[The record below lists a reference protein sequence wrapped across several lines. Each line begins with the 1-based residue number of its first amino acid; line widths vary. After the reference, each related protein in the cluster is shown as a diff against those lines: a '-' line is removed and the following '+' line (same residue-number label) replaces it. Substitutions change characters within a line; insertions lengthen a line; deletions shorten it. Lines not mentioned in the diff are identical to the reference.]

1 MLGSIGWYIF
11 RTTFG
16 AFLIIL
22 FSLTS
27 VIWLTHALRDIDL
40 MTNQGQTVLVFIGI
54 TGLIIPQLVLI
65 IAPVA
70 LMIAMAHTLN
80 KLANDSEI
88 IVMNA
93 AGMSPWRLFHAF
105 LAAAVVVSALVAVL
119 AAVISPKC
127 IRELRRW
134 AAEVRADLVTN
145 IVQPGRFTTIESGL
159 TFHIRERQPNGVLLG
174 IFIDD
179 LRDPTERATFLA
191 EQGQIMKSDKGT
203 FLVLQRGSV
212 QRHPS
217 TEPDPTIV
225 IFDRYA
231 FDLSQFTSSAQGGG
245 AQELGYSPSERYEWE
260 LMSPDPKDPIYVKD
274 PGQFPAELHD
284 RLAAPLYPLAFMVI
298 TYAYLGAPRTTRQ
311 SRNMSLI
318 SAVAAI
324 SALRFTGFAS
334 MVFGVKSPP
343 ALALQYIALA
353 AAFILG
359 LRAISRGTIIEPPAF
374 ITNAVA
380 ILTERLSRRFASSSS

>member
-1 MLGSIGWYIF
+1 MLGSIGRYIF

-16 AFLIIL
+16 AFLIVL

-27 VIWLTHALRDIDL
+27 VIWLTHALRDIDI

-65 IAPVA
+65 IAPIA

-105 LAAAVVVSALVAVL
+105 LLAAFVVSALVAVL
-119 AAVISPKC
+119 AAYISPKC

-134 AAEVRADLVTN
+134 AAEVRADLVAN
-145 IVQPGRFTTIESGL
+145 IVQPGRFTTIERGL

-191 EQGQIMKSDKGT
+191 EEGQILKSDKGT
-203 FLVLQRGSV
+203 FLVLQNGSV
-212 QRHPS
+212 QRHAT
-217 TEPDPTIV
+217 TETDPTIV

-231 FDLSQFTSSAQGGG
+231 FDLSQFTSSGQAVSG
-245 AQELGYSPSERYEWE
+245 AQELNYSPSERYEWE
-260 LMSPDPKDPIYVKD
+260 LVSPDPKDPVYAKD

-311 SRNMSLI
+311 SRNMSLL
-318 SAVAAI
+318 SAIVVVAV
-324 SALRFTGFAS
+324 LRFTGFAS

-343 ALALQYIALA
+343 ALAIQYVALA
-353 AAFILG
+353 AAFVLG
-359 LRAISRGTIIEPPAF
+359 LRAISRGTIIEPPPVV
-374 ITNAVA
+374 TNTVA
-380 ILTERLSRRFASSSS
+380 ILTDRVSRRLAPS

>member
-1 MLGSIGWYIF
+1 MIGSIGWYIF

-27 VIWLTHALRDIDL
+27 VIWLTHALRDIDI
-40 MTNQGQTVLVFIGI
+40 MTNQGQTVLVFMGI

-65 IAPVA
+65 IAPIA

-93 AGMSPWRLFHAF
+93 AGMSPWQMFRAF
-105 LAAAVVVSALVAVL
+105 FAAALVVSALVAVL
-119 AAVISPKC
+119 AAYISPKC
-127 IRELRRW
+127 IRDLRRW

-145 IVQPGRFTTIESGL
+145 IVQPGRFTTIERGL

-179 LRDPTERATFLA
+179 LRDPAERATFLA
-191 EQGQIMKSDKGT
+191 EQGQILKSDKGT
-203 FLVLQRGSV
+203 FLVLQNGSV
-212 QRHPS
+212 QRHPAA
-217 TEPDPTIV
+217 EPDPTIV

-231 FDLSQFTSSAQGGG
+231 FDLSQFTSSAQASSG
-245 AQELGYSPSERYEWE
+245 AQELNYSPSERYEWE
-260 LMSPDPKDPIYVKD
+260 LLSPDPKDPVYHKD

-284 RLAAPLYPLAFMVI
+284 RLTAPLYPLAFMVL

-311 SRNMSLI
+311 SRTMSLL
-318 SAVAAI
+318 SAIAAI
-324 SALRFTGFAS
+324 ATLRFTGFAS

-343 ALALQYIALA
+343 ALALQYVALLA
-353 AAFILG
+353 AFGFG
-359 LRAISRGTIIEPPAF
+359 LSAISRGVIIEPPAF
-374 ITNAVA
+374 ITNTVA
-380 ILTERLSRRFASSSS
+380 MLTERLSRRFATS

>member
-27 VIWLTHALRDIDL
+27 VIWLTHALRDIDI

-65 IAPVA
+65 IAPIA

-105 LAAAVVVSALVAVL
+105 LAAALVVSALVTVL
-119 AAVISPKC
+119 AAFISPKC

-145 IVQPGRFTTIESGL
+145 IVQPGRFTTIERGL

-179 LRDPTERATFLA
+179 LRDPAERATFLA
-191 EQGQIMKSDKGT
+191 EQGQILKSDKGT
-203 FLVLQRGSV
+203 FLVLQSGSV

-225 IFDRYA
+225 VFDRYA
-231 FDLSQFTSSAQGGG
+231 FDLSQFTSSAQGTNG
-245 AQELGYSPSERYEWE
+245 AQELNYSPSERYEWE
-260 LMSPDPKDPIYVKD
+260 LVSPDPKDPVFAKD

-311 SRNMSLI
+311 SRNMSLL
-318 SAVAAI
+318 SAIAAI
-324 SALRFTGFAS
+324 AALRFTGFAS
-334 MVFGVKSPP
+334 MVFGVKSPS
-343 ALALQYIALA
+343 ALALQYVALA
-353 AAFILG
+353 AAFVLG
-359 LRAISRGTIIEPPAF
+359 LRAISRGMILEPPAF
-374 ITNAVA
+374 IANTVAVV
-380 ILTERLSRRFASSSS
+380 TERLTRRFAPS

>member
-22 FSLTS
+22 FSLTA
-27 VIWLTHALRDIDL
+27 VIWLTHALRDIDI

-93 AGMSPWRLFHAF
+93 AGMSPWKLFHAF

-119 AAVISPKC
+119 AAFISPKC

-145 IVQPGRFTTIESGL
+145 IVQPGRFTTIERGL

-191 EQGQIMKSDKGT
+191 EQGQILKSDKGT

-231 FDLSQFTSSAQGGG
+231 FDLSQFTSSAQGSG
-245 AQELGYSPSERYEWE
+245 AQELNYSPSERYEWE
-260 LMSPDPKDPIYVKD
+260 LLSPDPKDPIYVKD

-324 SALRFTGFAS
+324 SVLRFTGFAS
-334 MVFGVKSPP
+334 MVFGVKSPS
-343 ALALQYIALA
+343 ALSLQYIALA
-353 AAFILG
+353 AAFVLG

-380 ILTERLSRRFASSSS
+380 ILTERLSRRFAPS

>member
-27 VIWLTHALRDIDL
+27 VIWLTHALRDIDI

-105 LAAAVVVSALVAVL
+105 LAAAIVVSALVAVL
-119 AAVISPKC
+119 AAFISPKC

-145 IVQPGRFTTIESGL
+145 IVQPGRFTTIERGL

-191 EQGQIMKSDKGT
+191 EQGQILKSDKGT
-203 FLVLQRGSV
+203 FLVLQSGSV

-231 FDLSQFTSSAQGGG
+231 FDLSQFTSSAQGSG
-245 AQELGYSPSERYEWE
+245 AQELNYSPSERYEWE
-260 LMSPDPKDPIYVKD
+260 LLSPDPKDPIYVKD

-334 MVFGVKSPP
+334 MVFGVKSPS
-343 ALALQYIALA
+343 ALALQYVALA
-353 AAFILG
+353 AALILG

-380 ILTERLSRRFASSSS
+380 ILTERLSRRFAPS

>member
-27 VIWLTHALRDIDL
+27 VIWLTHALRDIDI

-105 LAAAVVVSALVAVL
+105 LAAALVVSALVAVL
-119 AAVISPKC
+119 AAFISPKC

-145 IVQPGRFTTIESGL
+145 IVQPGRFTTIERGL

-191 EQGQIMKSDKGT
+191 EQGQILKSDKGT

-245 AQELGYSPSERYEWE
+245 AQELNYSPSERYEWE
-260 LMSPDPKDPIYVKD
+260 LLSPDPKDPIYVKD

-284 RLAAPLYPLAFMVI
+284 RLAAPLYPLAFMII

-324 SALRFTGFAS
+324 SVLRFTGFAS

-353 AAFILG
+353 AAFVLG
-359 LRAISRGTIIEPPAF
+359 LRAISHGTIIEPPAF

-380 ILTERLSRRFASSSS
+380 ILTERLSRRFAPS

>member
-27 VIWLTHALRDIDL
+27 VIWLTHALRDIDI

-105 LAAAVVVSALVAVL
+105 LAAALVVSALVAIL

-145 IVQPGRFTTIESGL
+145 IVQPGRFTTIERGL

-179 LRDPTERATFLA
+179 LRDPAERATFLA

-245 AQELGYSPSERYEWE
+245 AQELSYSPSERYEWE

-324 SALRFTGFAS
+324 SVLRFTGFAS

-353 AAFILG
+353 GAFVLG

-374 ITNAVA
+374 ITNTVA
-380 ILTERLSRRFASSSS
+380 ILTERLSRRFASS

>member
-27 VIWLTHALRDIDL
+27 VIWLTHALRDIDI

-105 LAAAVVVSALVAVL
+105 LAAAIVVSALVAVL
-119 AAVISPKC
+119 AAFISPKC

-145 IVQPGRFTTIESGL
+145 IVQPGRFTTIERGL

-191 EQGQIMKSDKGT
+191 EQGQILKSDKGT

-231 FDLSQFTSSAQGGG
+231 FDLSQFTSSAQGSG
-245 AQELGYSPSERYEWE
+245 AQELNYSPSERYEWE
-260 LMSPDPKDPIYVKD
+260 LLSPDPKDPIYVKD

-334 MVFGVKSPP
+334 MVFGVKSPS
-343 ALALQYIALA
+343 ALALQYVALA
-353 AAFILG
+353 AALILG

-380 ILTERLSRRFASSSS
+380 ILTERLSRRFAPS

>member
-27 VIWLTHALRDIDL
+27 VIWLTHALRDIDI

-105 LAAAVVVSALVAVL
+105 LAAALVVSALVAVL
-119 AAVISPKC
+119 AAFISPKC

-145 IVQPGRFTTIESGL
+145 IVQPGRFTTIERGL

-191 EQGQIMKSDKGT
+191 EQGQILKSDKGT

-231 FDLSQFTSSAQGGG
+231 FDLSQFTSSAQGSG
-245 AQELGYSPSERYEWE
+245 AQELNYSPSERYEWE
-260 LMSPDPKDPIYVKD
+260 LLSPDPKDPIYVKD

-334 MVFGVKSPP
+334 MVFGVKSPS
-343 ALALQYIALA
+343 ALALQYVALA
-353 AAFILG
+353 AALILG

-380 ILTERLSRRFASSSS
+380 ILTERLSRRFAPS

>member
-1 MLGSIGWYIF
+1 MIGSIGWYIF

-16 AFLIIL
+16 AFLITL

-27 VIWLTHALRDIDL
+27 VIWLTHALRDIDI
-40 MTNQGQTVLVFIGI
+40 MTNQGQTVLVFMGI

-65 IAPVA
+65 IAPIA

-93 AGMSPWRLFHAF
+93 AGMSPWQMFRAF
-105 LAAAVVVSALVAVL
+105 LAAALVVSALVAVL
-119 AAVISPKC
+119 AAYISPKC

-145 IVQPGRFTTIESGL
+145 IVQPGRFTTIERGL

-179 LRDPTERATFLA
+179 LRDPAERATFLA
-191 EQGQIMKSDKGT
+191 EQGQILKSDKGT
-203 FLVLQRGSV
+203 FLVLQNGSV
-212 QRHPS
+212 QRHPAA
-217 TEPDPTIV
+217 EPDPTIV

-231 FDLSQFTSSAQGGG
+231 FDLSQFTSSAQASSG
-245 AQELGYSPSERYEWE
+245 AQELNYSPSERYEWE
-260 LMSPDPKDPIYVKD
+260 LLSPDPKDPVYNKD

-284 RLAAPLYPLAFMVI
+284 RLTAPLYPLAFMVL

-311 SRNMSLI
+311 SRTLSLL
-318 SAVAAI
+318 SAIGAI
-324 SALRFTGFAS
+324 ATLRFTGFAS

-343 ALALQYIALA
+343 ALALQYVALLA
-353 AAFILG
+353 AVGFG
-359 LRAISRGTIIEPPAF
+359 LSAISRGVIIEPPAF
-374 ITNAVA
+374 ITNTVA
-380 ILTERLSRRFASSSS
+380 TLTERLSRRFATP

>member
-27 VIWLTHALRDIDL
+27 VIWLTHALRDIDI

-65 IAPVA
+65 IAPIA

-105 LAAAVVVSALVAVL
+105 LAAALVVSALVAVL
-119 AAVISPKC
+119 AAYVSPKC

-145 IVQPGRFTTIESGL
+145 IIQPGRFTTIERGL

-191 EQGQIMKSDKGT
+191 EQGQILKSDKGT
-203 FLVLQRGSV
+203 FLVLQNGSV

-217 TEPDPTIV
+217 AEPDPTIV

-231 FDLSQFTSSAQGGG
+231 FDLSQFAGTQQGANG
-245 AQELGYSPSERYEWE
+245 AQELSYSPSERYEWE
-260 LMSPDPKDPIYVKD
+260 LLSPDPKDPIYAKD

-284 RLAAPLYPLAFMVI
+284 RLVAPLYPLAFMII

-311 SRNMSLI
+311 SRNMSLL

-324 SALRFTGFAS
+324 AALRFTGFAS

-343 ALALQYIALA
+343 ALALQYVALA
-353 AAFILG
+353 AAFVLG
-359 LRAISRGTIIEPPAF
+359 LRAISRGMIIEPPAF
-374 ITNAVA
+374 ITNTVG
-380 ILTERLSRRFASSSS
+380 ILTERLSRRFAPS